1 MQKRAAQSIS
11 FLAFL
16 LVTTLGISTK
26 AQKGLPQSNVPNLPL
41 PSGPYG
47 VGRASFD
54 WIDPNRV
61 ADMAEDR
68 GPKSELM
75 VYLWYPTEATSSEV
89 ESTLFPGAKQIDA
102 SPDFSEF
109 LKAKVF
115 GGNWPRVVSG
125 AITTHAQ
132 ENAPIA
138 KSPNVF
144 PVVLF
149 SPGAFG
155 TCFQYSSAIED
166 LVG

>member
-68 GPKSELM
+68 GPNSELM
-75 VYLWYPTEATSSEV
+75 VYLWYPTEAAIKEV
-89 ESTLFPGAKQIDA
+89 KGILLPGAKEIDSA
-102 SPDFSEF
+102 PGISDS
-109 LKAKVF
+109 LKSK
-115 GGNWPRVVSG
+115 
-125 AITTHAQ
+125 
-132 ENAPIA
+132 
-138 KSPNVF
+138 
-144 PVVLF
+144 L
-149 SPGAFG
+149 
-155 TCFQYSSAIED
+155 
-166 LVG
+166 